1 MQRHSANGLTAHTV
15 VGGRRKRNE
24 APPLRPP
31 DPTARLPIAL
41 GLACGAA
48 AALCWAAGFV
58 AARHG
63 ILIGLTP
70 ADIALHRYVW
80 AGFVLAPVVARA
92 GVRDLGGVGW
102 GRGIVLTLLAGP
114 IQAMISYAGFM
125 LVPLGHGGVIQPAC
139 AVLGGIVLA
148 TVALGE
154 ALPASRV
161 IGAALIIAG
170 LMLLGAEALTTMGA
184 HGVGGDLLFVTAGLF
199 WATFG
204 MLLRR
209 WRIDPTYAAAIV
221 SVLALIY
228 GPVHLALFGTASM
241 QAAGVWENVLQA
253 LVQGVFAGAGAIYLY
268 ARSVMILGASRAAV
282 FPSLVPPFT
291 LLIGYLALGEAPSL
305 VQLAGLAVVALGF
318 RYAMKA

>member
-1 MQRHSANGLTAHTV
+1 
-15 VGGRRKRNE
+15 
-24 APPLRPP
+24 LRTP
-31 DPTARLPIAL
+31 DPTGAKRPIAL

-70 ADIALHRYVW
+70 ADIALHRYAW
-80 AGFVLAPVVARA
+80 AGIVLAPVVARA
-92 GVRDLGGVGW
+92 GLADLGGVGW
-102 GRGIVLTLLAGP
+102 GRALALTLLAGP
-114 IQAMISYAGFM
+114 LQAMISYAGFL

-139 AVLGGIVLA
+139 AVLGGILLA
-148 TVALGE
+148 TWVLGE
-154 ALPASRV
+154 PLPASRV
-161 IGAALIIAG
+161 TGAALIVAG
-170 LMLLGAEALTTMGA
+170 LVLLGAEAFATMGA
-184 HGVGGDLLFVTAGLF
+184 HGVGGDMLFVTAGLS
-199 WATFG
+199 WAMFG

-228 GPVHLALFGTASM
+228 VPVHLALFGVASM
-241 QAAGVWENVLQA
+241 RAAGLWENLLQA

-268 ARSVMILGASRAAV
+268 ARSVVILGASRAAV

-291 LLIGYLALGEAPSL
+291 LLIGFLALGEAPSL
-305 VQLAGLAVVALGF
+305 VQLAGLGAVALGF
-318 RYAMKA
+318 RFAMKA